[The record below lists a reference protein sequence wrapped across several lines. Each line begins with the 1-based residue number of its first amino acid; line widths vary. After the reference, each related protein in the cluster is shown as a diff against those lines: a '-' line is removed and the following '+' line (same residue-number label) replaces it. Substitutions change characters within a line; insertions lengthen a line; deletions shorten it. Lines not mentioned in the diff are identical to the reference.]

1 MGTTRPGGQESS
13 LKVLIAEDD
22 PVSRRVL
29 EGFLAKWGYDLV
41 VTKDGVE
48 AWRALQ
54 QEGAPQL
61 AIVDWM
67 MPGMDGLELCRAVR
81 GRGAGPYT
89 YILLLTAK
97 GQKRDIVH
105 GIEAG
110 ADDYLTK
117 PFDAQE
123 LRVRIRAGVR
133 LLELHEKLRD
143 FAARDPLT
151 GVFNRGAILELLQ
164 RELARSEREGVSIGV
179 IIADLDH
186 FKRVNDTYGHQVGDA
201 VLCEAVNRIKAAV
214 RAYDFVGRY
223 GGEEFLV
230 FSPKCDLRAAVQ
242 QAERIREYIA
252 REPVIAPPATVQITA
267 SFGVCASEADVQN
280 DFTTLIKAADAA
292 LYRAKERGRN
302 RVEQAVQWA
311 GAQAPST
318 F

>member
-1 MGTTRPGGQESS
+1 MR
-13 LKVLIAEDD
+13 VLIAEDD

-41 VTKDGVE
+41 VTRDGAE

-54 QEGAPQL
+54 QECPPQL

-81 GRGAGPYT
+81 GRGASPYT

-97 GQKRDIVH
+97 GQKQDIVQ

-133 LLELHEKLRD
+133 LLELQEKLRD
-143 FAARDPLT
+143 LAAHDPLT
-151 GVFNRGAILELLQ
+151 GVFNRGAILELLR
-164 RELARSEREGVSIGV
+164 RELARSDREGVATGV

-186 FKRVNDTYGHQVGDA
+186 FKRVNDTHGHLVGDA
-201 VLCEAVNRIKAAV
+201 VLCEAAKRIQAAV
-214 RAYDFVGRY
+214 RAYDYVGRY
-223 GGEEFLV
+223 GGEEFLI
-230 FSPKCDLRAAVQ
+230 FSPRCDLRDAVQ
-242 QAERIREYIA
+242 QAERLREYIA
-252 REPVIAPPATVQITA
+252 REPVTVPPASVEITA
-267 SFGVCASEADVQN
+267 SFGVCASEAGLRN

-292 LYRAKERGRN
+292 LYRAKERGRT
-302 RVEQAVQWA
+302 RVEQAVEWA
-311 GAQAPST
+311 PTQAPSA